1 MKLTIHKTDG
11 KSSGKKA
18 DLDDQIFAIEPNET
32 VLYEDVRRFQA
43 NKRQGTAST
52 KERGE
57 VRGGGRKAYK
67 QKGTGMAR
75 RGSIRSP
82 LLRGGGTVF
91 GPKPRNYTVR
101 LTKKAKRL
109 ARMSALS
116 LKAGEDAIRV
126 IDGFNLDEPKTKE
139 VVSLLTA
146 LGVNDQKVL
155 ILTKETDPVIF
166 KSARNLPN
174 VRVLEAN
181 KPSTYEIMY
190 ADIILIQNEAIK
202 VLEDSFALNA
212 ENVEEDAA

>member
-1 MKLTIHKTDG
+1 MKVTIHKTDG
-11 KSSGKKA
+11 TSSGSEA
-18 DLDDQIFAIEPNET
+18 DLNDQIFGITPNET
-32 VLYEDVRRFQA
+32 VLYEDVRRHLA

-91 GPKPRNYTVR
+91 GPKPRTYTVN

-116 LKAGEDAIRV
+116 LKASEDAIKV
-126 IDGFNLDEPKTKE
+126 VDGLSIDEPKTKD
-139 VVSLLTA
+139 VVTMLTA
-146 LGVNDQKVL
+146 LEIADKKVL
-155 ILTKETDPVIF
+155 ILTKETDMNVY

-174 VRVLEAN
+174 VSVLEAY
-181 KPSTYEIMY
+181 KPTTYEIMN
-190 ADIILIQNEAIK
+190 ADVIVIPSDAIS
-202 VLEDSFALNA
+202 VLEDSFALN
-212 ENVEEDAA
+212 VEEDAV

>member
-1 MKLTIHKTDG
+1 MKVTIHKTDG

-18 DLDDQIFAIEPNET
+18 DLNDQIFGIEPNET
-32 VLYEDVRRFQA
+32 VLYEDVRRFLA

-116 LKAGEDAIRV
+116 LKASEEEIRIVDGLSFDA
-126 IDGFNLDEPKTKE
+126 PKTKE
-139 VVSLLTA
+139 IVSLLNA
-146 LGVNDQKVL
+146 LGIADKKVL
-155 ILTKETDPVIF
+155 ILTKETDMAIY
-166 KSARNLPN
+166 KSARNLQN
-174 VRVLEAN
+174 VHVLEAN
-181 KPSTYEIMY
+181 KPTTYEIMN
-190 ADIILIQNEAIK
+190 ADIIVILNDAIGT
-202 VLEDSFALNA
+202 LEDSFALN
-212 ENVEEDAA
+212 VDGDAA